1 MITNGRFSISL
12 EASMANDNTNNLKLS
27 NVCDLYISIS
37 WLKTLLELNLISDKE
52 FHRMVEMT
60 GKHYGIDIRC

>member
-1 MITNGRFSISL
+1 
-12 EASMANDNTNNLKLS
+12 MANDNAKKLKLS

-37 WLKTLLELNLISDKE
+37 WLKTLLELELISDKE

-60 GKHYGIDIRC
+60 GKHYGIDIRY

>member
-1 MITNGRFSISL
+1 
-12 EASMANDNTNNLKLS
+12 MANDNANKVKLS

-37 WLKTLLELNLISDKE
+37 WLKTLLDLELISDKE

-60 GKHYGIDIRC
+60 GKRYGIDIRC